1 MSFEST
7 AAVKMCPHGGHTLT
21 FRTGRAKYITHAV
34 GVDITAAQPRY
45 NFSRSEK
52 YNLRRRRGRSRDITF
67 RGAKNITYAES
78 VGAAAI

>member
-1 MSFEST
+1 MIHGMSFESI

-52 YNLRRRRGRSRDITF
+52 YNLSGKDVTCV
-67 RGAKNITYAES
+67 AKILQKL
-78 VGAAAI
+78 GL